1 MSVSTAYSYRE
12 RSIFDIKTI
21 TFSILNMLEAFT
33 WDIIS
38 CMYLNSLRHLIIY
51 IDGII
56 IWDLG
61 ATIFATPLTRI
72 FKGIGRKKVSNRTL
86 QTFNGAQICVKLP
99 RITAS

>member
-1 MSVSTAYSYRE
+1 
-12 RSIFDIKTI
+12 
-21 TFSILNMLEAFT
+21 
-33 WDIIS
+33 
-38 CMYLNSLRHLIIY
+38 MYLNSLSHLLIY

-72 FKGIGRKKVSNRTL
+72 FKRVGGKKITHRTL
-86 QTFNGAQICVKLP
+86 KTFNGAQVCVELP